1 MLSLEDKIFIV
12 QQWHSF
18 QPLATI
24 RRSFRRRDARYH
36 GKNLPSLRTIR
47 YVIDNFQK
55 HGTVLDRRKSH
66 FVNKGRVL
74 SPGKVERVRKV
85 YRRKQKISIRA
96 AARSSRVS
104 QYFVQKI
111 LKKVLKKKPYTS
123 TKTERLTASQKL
135 RRVTLRRKLLKLP
148 RLQNILKNTWFT
160 DESWFYS
167 DGIAQR
173 TFISGLTSK

>member
-47 YVIDNFQK
+47 YVTGNFQK

-66 FVNKGRVL
+66 FLNKGIL

-96 AARSSRVS
+96 AARNSQVS

-111 LKKVLKKKPYTS
+111 LKKVLKKKPYT
-123 TKTERLTASQKL
+123 
-135 RRVTLRRKLLKLP
+135 
-148 RLQNILKNTWFT
+148 
-160 DESWFYS
+160 
-167 DGIAQR
+167 
-173 TFISGLTSK
+173 